1 MLVGLS
7 HMSTD
12 PKQESEKE
20 TVSNGPA
27 DILETFETPESDG
40 QQVLTFDTDEVT
52 AQCPFDFGGPDFYT
66 FKLRYIPNDI
76 CIESKSLKL
85 YLQSF
90 RDEEITAEEFGS
102 EIFNAFTK
110 LLGPKKMY
118 IRLEQARRGGI
129 EETVE
134 MGDQELR
141 P

>member
-1 MLVGLS
+1 
-7 HMSTD
+7 MSVD
-12 PKQESEKE
+12 PQQEDEKTTASDE
-20 TVSNGPA
+20 SA
-27 DILETFETPESDG
+27 DLLETFETPESNG
-40 QQVLTFDTDEVT
+40 QQLLTFDTSEVT

-66 FKLRYIPNDI
+66 FKLRYIPNDK

-90 RDEEITAEEFGS
+90 RDREITAEEFGA
-102 EIFNAFTK
+102 EVYDTFVE
-110 LLGPKKMY
+110 LLDPEQMY

-134 MGDQELR
+134 MGNQELS

>member
-1 MLVGLS
+1 M
-7 HMSTD
+7 D
-12 PKQESEKE
+12 PQQDSEKE
-20 TVSNGPA
+20 TALNGAA

-90 RDEEITAEEFGS
+90 RDKEITAEEFGS
-102 EIFNAFTK
+102 EIFNAFTE

>member
-1 MLVGLS
+1 M
-7 HMSTD
+7 D
-12 PKQESEKE
+12 PQQEEETGSEE
-20 TVSNGPA
+20 SA
-27 DILETFETPESDG
+27 AILETFETPESNG

-66 FKLRYIPNDI
+66 FKLRYVPSDV

-90 RDEEITAEEFGS
+90 RDREITAEEFGA
-102 EIFNAFTK
+102 EVYDTFEE
-110 LLGPKKMY
+110 LLDPEQMY

-134 MGDQELR
+134 MGDQELS

>member
-1 MLVGLS
+1 MDS
-7 HMSTD
+7 E
-12 PKQESEKE
+12 QEDENRGEYKDSIE
-20 TVSNGPA
+20 
-27 DILETFETPESDG
+27 ILETFNTPESTG

-66 FKLRYIPNDI
+66 FKLRYIPDDA

-90 RDEEITAEEFGS
+90 RNQEITAEELGAEMFDTL
-102 EIFNAFTK
+102 NK
-110 LLGPKKMY
+110 LLDPQRMY

-134 MGDQELR
+134 MGSQELS